1 MIFFPSDDRALI
13 EFILSTFNYR
23 KNINIKK
30 DTAPRKGKKR
40 KLELSSSN
48 STNTAGFFYFTL
60 NKL

>member
-30 DTAPRKGKKR
+30 TTPRKRKKR
-40 KLELSSSN
+40 KLELSSFN
-48 STNTAGFFYFTL
+48 STNTAGFFYLTL
-60 NKL
+60 DKL

>member
-30 DTAPRKGKKR
+30 TTPEEKKN
-40 KLELSSSN
+40 KESWNYL
-48 STNTAGFFYFTL
+48 YFT
-60 NKL
+60 

>member
-30 DTAPRKGKKR
+30 TTPRKRKK
-40 KLELSSSN
+40 
-48 STNTAGFFYFTL
+48 
-60 NKL
+60 